1 MAQNHLES
9 ESMEFILRRLSWI
22 LEAALCVLMA
32 GLMTLA
38 FVQVVLRYVFGSSFF
53 WAEEVILFAFTWII
67 FLAAAVNLER
77 GAHFGVDVLVNV
89 FPRMGRQIVQALMQ
103 LGIGVILCV
112 FVWVGFRFAVGAW
125 VQESDILRVPKSVLY
140 ISLPLAACL
149 MLLAVVRNLLR
160 LARGQSVQ
168 AKTEEL

>member
-1 MAQNHLES
+1 MAQNRLAGDW
-9 ESMEFILRRLSWI
+9 MELILRRLDSM
-22 LEAALCVLMA
+22 LEIALCLLMA

-38 FVQVVLRYVFGSSFF
+38 FLQVVLRYVFGSSLF

-77 GAHFGVDVLVNV
+77 GAHFGVDILVDS
-89 FPRMGRQIVQALMQ
+89 FPKMGRQIIQGLMQ

-125 VQESDILRVPKSVLY
+125 VQESDILRVPKTVLY
-140 ISLPLAACL
+140 ISLPLSACM
-149 MLLAVVRNLLR
+149 MLLLVVRNLLR
-160 LARGQSVQ
+160 LVRGQSLK
-168 AKTEEL
+168 AEAEEL